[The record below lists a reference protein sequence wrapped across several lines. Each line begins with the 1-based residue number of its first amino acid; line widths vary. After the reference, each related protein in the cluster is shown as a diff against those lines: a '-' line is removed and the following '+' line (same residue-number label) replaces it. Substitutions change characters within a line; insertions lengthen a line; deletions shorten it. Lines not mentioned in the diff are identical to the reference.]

1 VGLNDKSY
9 SFVVQMG
16 LINFTLTPIIYVS
29 AWEKEEKRLKKK
41 KHPKKKGQK
50 SLQSIQTTPAN

>member
-16 LINFTLTPIIYVS
+16 LINFTLTPIISHGSSKQRVEWF
-29 AWEKEEKRLKKK
+29 A
-41 KHPKKKGQK
+41 KGVK
-50 SLQSIQTTPAN
+50 SGLVKDCNTFN